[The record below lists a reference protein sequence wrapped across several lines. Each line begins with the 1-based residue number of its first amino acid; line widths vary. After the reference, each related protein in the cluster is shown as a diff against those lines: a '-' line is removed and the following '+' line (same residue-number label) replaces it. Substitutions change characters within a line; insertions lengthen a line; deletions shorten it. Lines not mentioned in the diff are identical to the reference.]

1 MKISDVMTKTVASL
15 NAEDTIK
22 RAAELMKEHNIGSI
36 PVCRDEKVVGI
47 ITDRDIAVRT
57 VADGKNSLEQ
67 KVKDVMSSNPVVGK
81 PEMDIHDA
89 ARIMSERQIR
99 RLPIVE
105 NNNLVGIVALGDLA
119 VENILVD
126 DAGRALSEISSPSV
140 PQM

>member
-15 NAEDTIK
+15 NAEDTVK

-67 KVKDVMSSNPVVGK
+67 KVKDIMSSNPVVGK

>member
-15 NAEDTIK
+15 NAEDTVK
-22 RAAELMKEHNIGSI
+22 RAAELMKEHDIGSI

-67 KVKDVMSSNPVVGK
+67 KVKDVMSSNPVVGR

-126 DAGRALSEISSPSV
+126 DAGRALSEISSPSI

>member
-1 MKISDVMTKTVASL
+1 MKISDVMTKTVANL
-15 NAEDTIK
+15 NVEDTVK

-126 DAGRALSEISSPSV
+126 DAGRALSEISSPSI

>member
-22 RAAELMKEHNIGSI
+22 YAAELMKEHNIGSI
-36 PVCRDEKVVGI
+36 PVCRDETVVGI
-47 ITDRDIAVRT
+47 ITDRDIAIRT
-57 VADGKNSLEQ
+57 VADGENSLKQ
-67 KVKDVMSSNPVVGK
+67 KVKDVMSSNPVVGS

-119 VENILVD
+119 VEDKLVD
-126 DAGRALSEISSPSV
+126 DAGRTLSEISSPSV
-140 PQM
+140 PEM

>member
-1 MKISDVMTKTVASL
+1 MKISDVMTKTVANL
-15 NAEDTIK
+15 NVEDTVK

-57 VADGKNSLEQ
+57 VADGKDSLEQ

-126 DAGRALSEISSPSV
+126 DAGRALSEISSPSI